1 MQGRTGVRGYRGF
14 PRWADGPTGRAMR
27 KRKRKGKK
35 NLSQRP
41 TALLSAR
48 GLGGSYCCDRL
59 YLCVHVSLPLL
70 IANQMSSMWVSPT
83 HFLSLLQ
90 LSLVNHAA
98 LTNGATARQLWW
110 RSKRSPGRWSIKNGK
125 VELKSSGIIK
135 RNSLQ
140 ELAATSRKIT
150 DLFGGISGP
159 PTGPIPSTS
168 SSSGELQQ
176 RQLDFTKPESSS
188 SKDDEPDADTAE
200 HGAEPSQGTTSDMM
214 MVSYV

>member
-1 MQGRTGVRGYRGF
+1 MEEQAQSRQ
-14 PRWADGPTGRAMR
+14 MEH
-27 KRKRKGKK
+27 KKRKGGAEKLRDRKK
-35 NLSQRP
+35 
-41 TALLSAR
+41 
-48 GLGGSYCCDRL
+48 
-59 YLCVHVSLPLL
+59 
-70 IANQMSSMWVSPT
+70 
-83 HFLSLLQ
+83 
-90 LSLVNHAA
+90 
-98 LTNGATARQLWW
+98 
-110 RSKRSPGRWSIKNGK
+110 
-125 VELKSSGIIK
+125 
-135 RNSLQ
+135 SLQ